1 MKLYKLVNQ
10 MRSQMTKLKKQLS
23 ESQDENQSQN
33 SRVEFLER
41 KSAEANDTVTRLR
54 DEHAKR
60 EKLSK

>member
-1 MKLYKLVNQ
+1 